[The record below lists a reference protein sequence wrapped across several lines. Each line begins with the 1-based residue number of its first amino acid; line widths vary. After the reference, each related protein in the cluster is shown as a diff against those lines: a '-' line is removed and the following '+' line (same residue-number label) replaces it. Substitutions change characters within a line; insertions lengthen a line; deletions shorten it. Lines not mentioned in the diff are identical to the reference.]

1 MTSYSERPKEWYAAR
16 FQDQSVVDRYPLR
29 PVYPAQTFEILC
41 GLLVDR
47 PGYVLDVGCGPG
59 NLARPLAACVERVD
73 AVDISLPM
81 LHLARTLPGGASPKI
96 RWLAGR
102 AEQVALQ
109 APYALITAGE
119 SIHWLD
125 WDVVFPRFASILTP
139 QGVLALV
146 QVQYQPLPPW
156 HEAFV
161 ALVRRFSS
169 NPTFVPPDL
178 VAEFE
183 RRGLFRRQGET
194 TTTPVVWR
202 QSIEEYIA
210 AQHARSTLSLETM
223 PAQWAVQFGAC
234 MRELLLPFAQDKMLT
249 MQIAGH
255 IIWGRPY
262 APLAEGY

>member
-1 MTSYSERPKEWYAAR
+1 MASSPERPKEWYAAR
-16 FQDQSVVDRYPLR
+16 FQDQSVVDRYLLR
-29 PVYPAQTFEILC
+29 PTYPAQTFEILC
-41 GLLVDR
+41 DLLVDR
-47 PGYVLDVGCGPG
+47 PGCVLDVGCGPG

-81 LHLARTLPGGASPKI
+81 LQLARTLPGGDSPKI

-102 AEQVALQ
+102 AEDVALQ

-125 WDVVFPRFASILTP
+125 WDSVFPRFASVLTP
-139 QGVLALV
+139 RGVLALA

-156 HEAFV
+156 YEGFL

-169 NPTFVPPDL
+169 NPTFVPVDL

-183 RRGLFRRQGET
+183 HRRLFQKQGEV
-194 TTTPVVWR
+194 TTTPVVL
-202 QSIEEYIA
+202 QQTIEEYIA

-223 PAQWAVQFGAC
+223 PSQWAVQFAAR
-234 MRELLLPFAQDKMLT
+234 MRELLLPFAQDNMLS
-249 MQIAGH
+249 MQIAGQ
-255 IIWGRPY
+255 IVWGKPC
-262 APLAEGY
+262 APLAEG